1 MSEILDIEKLKEKI
15 AHFAQERDWQQF
27 HNPKN
32 LAMALT
38 VESSELMEIFQWLNL
53 EEAAKICDDPNKKI
67 EIEDE
72 LSDILVYVV
81 RLAGVLNV
89 NLPNAIEKKMKKN
102 ALKYPAE
109 LVKGSAKKYS
119 EYKNRK

>member
-1 MSEILDIEKLKEKI
+1 VSEILDIEKLKEKI